1 MMLLVRS
8 ICAGR
13 PCHCLIIYNIILW
26 LLFYSLST
34 ISLVHYNQNLK
45 SKMQFDL
52 GSIRN
57 LRDFCFETR

>member
-1 MMLLVRS
+1 MMLVIRS

-13 PCHCLIIYNIILW
+13 PSHCIIIYNFILW
-26 LLFYSLST
+26 LLFYYLSI

-45 SKMQFDL
+45 SKMQFDF
-52 GSIRN
+52 GSMRN